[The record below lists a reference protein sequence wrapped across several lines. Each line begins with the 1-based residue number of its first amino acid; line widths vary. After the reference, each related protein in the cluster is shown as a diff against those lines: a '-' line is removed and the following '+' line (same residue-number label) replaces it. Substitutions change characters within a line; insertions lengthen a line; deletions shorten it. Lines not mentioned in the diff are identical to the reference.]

1 MRNFLLFTFA
11 VLFLLSCTSK
21 NIERTLNDVE
31 SYIRERPDSALTVL
45 DSIDRDLLKS
55 RKLRSHHALL
65 FAMALDKNYIDV
77 SDDSL
82 ALVALNWYDRHGD
95 RKYKARA
102 LYYLGL

>member
-11 VLFLLSCTSK
+11 VLFFLSCTSK

-65 FAMALDKNYIDV
+65 FAMALDKNYIDERFCPRRI
-77 SDDSL
+77 L
-82 ALVALNWYDRHGD
+82 LFPTH
-95 RKYKARA
+95 RKHFDFVT
-102 LYYLGL
+102 